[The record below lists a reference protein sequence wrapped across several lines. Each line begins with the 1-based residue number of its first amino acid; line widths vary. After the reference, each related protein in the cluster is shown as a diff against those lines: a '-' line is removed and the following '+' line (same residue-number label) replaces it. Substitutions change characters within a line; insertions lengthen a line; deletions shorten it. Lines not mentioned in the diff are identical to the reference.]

1 VEGLLTLF
9 VALTAGAVVL
19 QAGILLSLYILS
31 KRVGGQVELTL
42 SNVREL
48 LPALKA
54 VTDNLKTVSDDIVEV
69 GSAARQQF
77 HRVEDMIGETGQ
89 TLQNQLDKLDDM
101 SRDVSNRLNE
111 TIDVVQ
117 NSIIRP
123 VREVGALAR
132 GVSKGFEF
140 LLQRRDRSPVDQSRQ
155 DEELFI

>member
-54 VTDNLKTVSDDIVEV
+54 VTDNLKTVSEDIVEV